1 MSAAGKCVLRLSLF
15 TSYTA
20 RFFVYLVLDSPL
32 RVAGS
37 GIQFLE
43 ENESFLFFL
52 FVLGVCTKL
61 LFYISGETLLYFFLF
76 FHLIRV
82 CAREKKKKDVS
93 FEIALKKK
101 ALCLR

>member
-61 LFYISGETLLYFFLF
+61 LFYISGETLLYFFF
-76 FHLIRV
+76 Y
-82 CAREKKKKDVS
+82 S
-93 FEIALKKK
+93 FTL
-101 ALCLR
+101 